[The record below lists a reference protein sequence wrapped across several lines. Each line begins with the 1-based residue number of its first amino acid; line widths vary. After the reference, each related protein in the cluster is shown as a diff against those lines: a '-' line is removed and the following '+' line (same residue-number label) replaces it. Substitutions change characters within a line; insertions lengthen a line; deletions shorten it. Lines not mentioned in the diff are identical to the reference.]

1 MHGSATPSP
10 PPPDSRRYRVVNVTV
25 TAMRIGTAWPLTIVG
40 TTCQFAHRLQR
51 RYVQQR
57 STVGAVF
64 YFK

>member
-1 MHGSATPSP
+1 
-10 PPPDSRRYRVVNVTV
+10 VNVTV